1 MTFLLLIAGLLL
13 LTLGADVLVRGSVRL
28 SARFGIAPLIVG
40 LTVVAFGTSAP
51 ELAVSIQSI
60 VLGRDAISLG
70 NALGSNIFNVLATLG
85 IASII
90 APLSVSQQL
99 VRLDVPLSIGVSCLV
114 LLFSLDGRLHQTDG
128 FVLLAGIITY
138 TVFMFIKGRKQGNGD
153 ESLDDYEREYG
164 AIANSSVIQWAQDFA
179 LVAVGIGM
187 LVGGSKLL
195 VDNAVVLARS
205 WGMSELVIGLTIIS
219 VGTSLPELATSVVAS
234 FKGERDIAVGNVIGS
249 NLFNLLG
256 VLGVAASLTPAG
268 LPVPIDALTFDIPVA
283 LVVAVACLPIFFSG
297 YTIDRWE
304 GALFL
309 GYYVAYMSYL
319 VFKSTSNAML
329 PLFTTAM
336 WGFAFPLTAITL
348 GILAWRGWRDRQS
361 RIQERSG
368 QEHKAKAVSPNES
381 PESSQQSRKSPSQ
394 FPPEST

>member
-1 MTFLLLIAGLLL
+1 MTFLFLVVGLVL
-13 LTLGADVLVRGSVRL
+13 LTLGADVLVRGAVRL

-51 ELAVSIQSI
+51 ELSVSVQSI
-60 VLGRDAISLG
+60 MLGRDAISLG

-90 APLSVSQQL
+90 APLAVSQQL
-99 VRLDVPLSIGVSCLV
+99 VRLDVPLSIGVSALV

-128 FVLLAGIITY
+128 FVLLAGILTY
-138 TVFMFIKGRKQGNGD
+138 TIFLFIKGRKQGND
-153 ESLDDYEREYG
+153 DSLDDYEREYG
-164 AIANSSVIQWAQDFA
+164 AIANSGPLQWAIDLAFLGA
-179 LVAVGIGM
+179 GIFM
-187 LVGGSKLL
+187 LVSGSKLL
-195 VDNAVVLARS
+195 IDNAVILARA

-219 VGTSLPELATSVVAS
+219 VGTSLPELATSVMAS

-268 LPVPIDALTFDIPVA
+268 IPVPPDALTFDIPVA
-283 LVVAVACLPIFFSG
+283 LVVSVACLPIFFSG

-309 GYYVAYMSYL
+309 VYYGAYMTYL
-319 VFKSTSNAML
+319 VFKSTAHAML

-348 GILAWRGWRDRQS
+348 GILTWRAWRERQRRRQARLDQQRLDQNS
-361 RIQERSG
+361 L
-368 QEHKAKAVSPNES
+368 
-381 PESSQQSRKSPSQ
+381 ESSQ
-394 FPPEST
+394 

>member
-1 MTFLLLIAGLLL
+1 MTFLLLTAGLLL

-60 VLGRDAISLG
+60 LLGRDAISLG

-99 VRLDVPLSIGVSCLV
+99 VRLDVPLSIGVSGLV
-114 LLFSLDGRLHQTDG
+114 LLFSLDRRLHQTDG
-128 FVLLAGIITY
+128 FVLLAGIIAY

-153 ESLDDYEREYG
+153 DSLDDYEREYG
-164 AIANSSVIQWAQDFA
+164 AIANSGFIQWAQDLA
-179 LVAVGIGM
+179 LVGVGIFM
-187 LVGGSKLL
+187 LVSGSKLL
-195 VDNAVVLARS
+195 VDNAVDLARS

-268 LPVPIDALTFDIPVA
+268 LPVPPDALTFDIPVA
-283 LVVAVACLPIFFSG
+283 IAVAVACLPIFFSG

-319 VFKSTSNAML
+319 IFKSTGHEML

-336 WGFAFPLTAITL
+336 WGFALPLTGITL
-348 GILAWRGWRDRQS
+348 SILAWRGWRDRQK
-361 RIQERSG
+361 RQRERSA
-368 QEHKAKAVSPNES
+368 QDHLA
-381 PESSQQSRKSPSQ
+381 
-394 FPPEST
+394 

>member
-60 VLGRDAISLG
+60 LLGREAISLG

-90 APLSVSQQL
+90 APLAVSQQL
-99 VRLDVPLSIGVSCLV
+99 VRLDVPLCIGVSALV

-138 TVFMFIKGRKQGNGD
+138 TVFLFIKGRKQGNDDGL
-153 ESLDDYEREYG
+153 EDYEREYG
-164 AIANSSVIQWAQDFA
+164 AIANSSLIQWGQDFA
-179 LVAVGIGM
+179 LVAVGIFM
-187 LVGGSKLL
+187 LVSGSKLL
-195 VDNAVVLARS
+195 VDNAVVLARA

-268 LPVPIDALTFDIPVA
+268 LPVPADALTFDIPVA
-283 LVVAVACLPIFFSG
+283 LAVAVACLPIFFSG

-319 VFKSTSNAML
+319 VFKSTSHAML

-348 GILAWRGWRDRQS
+348 SILAWRGWRDRKK
-361 RIQERSG
+361 RIRERSAQAHLA
-368 QEHKAKAVSPNES
+368 QEVSPNES
-381 PESSQQSRKSPSQ
+381 LESSQ
-394 FPPEST
+394 

>member
-1 MTFLLLIAGLLL
+1 MTFLLLVAGLIF

-28 SARFGIAPLIVG
+28 SARVGIPPLIVG

-51 ELAVSIQSI
+51 ELSVSVQSI
-60 VLGRDAISLG
+60 LLGRDAISLG
-70 NALGSNIFNVLATLG
+70 NALGSNIFNILATLG

-90 APLSVSQQL
+90 APLAVSQQL
-99 VRLDVPLSIGVSCLV
+99 VRLDVPLSIGVSGLV

-128 FVLLAGIITY
+128 FVLLAGILAY
-138 TVFMFIKGRKQGNGD
+138 TGFLFLKGKQQGSD
-153 ESLDDYEREYG
+153 SEALDDYEREYG
-164 AIANSSVIQWAQDFA
+164 AIANAGLVQWAKDLGL
-179 LVAVGIGM
+179 LVVGIAL
-187 LVGGSKLL
+187 LVFGSKLL

-268 LPVPIDALTFDIPVA
+268 LPVPPDALRFDIPVA
-283 LVVAVACLPIFFSG
+283 LVVSIACLPIFFSG

-304 GALFL
+304 GGLFL
-309 GYYVAYMSYL
+309 VYYIAYMTYL
-319 VFKSTSNAML
+319 VLKSTGHEML

-336 WGFAFPLTAITL
+336 WGFAFPLTLITL
-348 GILAWRGWRDRQS
+348 SILTWRGWRSHQKQKQQRLDQTTLE
-361 RIQERSG
+361 Q
-368 QEHKAKAVSPNES
+368 KNL
-381 PESSQQSRKSPSQ
+381 ESSQ
-394 FPPEST
+394 

>member
-60 VLGRDAISLG
+60 LLGRDAISLG

-90 APLSVSQQL
+90 APLAVSQQL
-99 VRLDVPLSIGVSCLV
+99 VRLDVPLCIGVSALV

-138 TVFMFIKGRKQGNGD
+138 TVFLFIKGRKQGNDDGL
-153 ESLDDYEREYG
+153 EDYEREYG
-164 AIANSSVIQWAQDFA
+164 AIANAGLIQWAQDFA
-179 LVAVGIGM
+179 LVAVGIFM
-187 LVGGSKLL
+187 LVSGSKLL

-268 LPVPIDALTFDIPVA
+268 LPVPPDALTFDIPVA
-283 LVVAVACLPIFFSG
+283 LAVAVACLPIFFSG

-309 GYYVAYMSYL
+309 GYYVAYMTYL

-336 WGFAFPLTAITL
+336 WGFVFPLTAMTL
-348 GILAWRGWRDRQS
+348 GILAWRGWRDRQE
-361 RIQERSG
+361 RRRKLQQVNDGITQESL
-368 QEHKAKAVSPNES
+368 
-381 PESSQQSRKSPSQ
+381 ESSQ
-394 FPPEST
+394 